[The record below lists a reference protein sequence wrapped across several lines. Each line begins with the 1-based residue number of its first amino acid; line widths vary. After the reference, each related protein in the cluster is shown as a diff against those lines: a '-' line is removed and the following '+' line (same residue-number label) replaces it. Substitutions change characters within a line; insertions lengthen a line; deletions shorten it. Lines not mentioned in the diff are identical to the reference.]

1 MEGEARR
8 GAVTGRRGTQRE
20 RHTHTHTQIE
30 AKMSGRPS
38 TSGGKKGGSS
48 KNIAVYLRCRP
59 VPRPSDNFTYDLQ
72 DGSTSVTIPHELKAG
87 LINNKK
93 EKYDFKFN
101 GIFGPEAKQD
111 EVFDGVAKK
120 VVLGALEGVNGTIF
134 AYGQTGSGK
143 TFTITGGAERYV
155 DRGIIPRS
163 ISLIYQ
169 ELQKRTDQQVSV
181 SISYLEIYQGRG
193 YDLLDPE
200 REVKQIEDL
209 PKVGLWEDGEGK
221 FVPRNLSNHH
231 ASSEEDALNLLFLGD
246 TNRTISETPM
256 NLTSSRSHCIF
267 IVNIEVRTPGEDTVR
282 RSKLNLVDLA
292 GSERVAKTNID
303 GTILAEA
310 QYINGS
316 LHFLEQV
323 IVALQEKASGI
334 QRHHIPY
341 RNSMMTAI
349 LKDSL
354 GGNCCT
360 AMVATVNMSEAQLGE
375 CISTCRFAQ
384 RVAMIS
390 NVVMVNEELDPK
402 LMIKRLKQEIRDLK
416 EEIGILKG
424 GGAGAEEEQE
434 VREGS
439 QMFNHIKQQ
448 IQQYIG
454 DASASAKLN
463 VGGSMSYIRTAF
475 QIFKGFVG
483 NPKFSGGP
491 VGVGGSG
498 APKAQDT
505 KALEEQ
511 CKKYKLQIQQRDNE
525 ISILVSMMKKRS
537 DVEGVQALPQPKLR
551 SSAEPALRSPAASP
565 ARQRLKSPGGGKE
578 NFAQASGGGA
588 EDMDVLANTN
598 LLADRNKAF
607 ELFRKSYRKSE
618 AIEENKI
625 LLKEKFQEA
634 KSLGRVVSECKQS
647 ISGYKA
653 SIEKRRMERAVQE
666 MTDGGG
672 EGQDQDPEEDLL
684 KSKIERE
691 KARYKEGFGKLRGL
705 KREIEHIQKILENS
719 RNKLQSDF
727 EHWLSVMVRQQQGL
741 IRSPVGKQQQERA
754 AVRQAWGDT
763 SNSTKKGKLATGSSN
778 IAKSLNF
785 DFEVDPVVLQK
796 AKPLLTG
803 NAEADRDI
811 IKFYQ
816 ARHKLVNS

>member
-1 MEGEARR
+1 
-8 GAVTGRRGTQRE
+8 
-20 RHTHTHTQIE
+20 
-30 AKMSGRPS
+30 MSGRPS
-38 TSGGKKGGSS
+38 TSGKKAGSS
-48 KNIAVYLRCRP
+48 KNIDIYLRCRP
-59 VPRPSDNFTYDLQ
+59 VPRPSENFTYDLQ
-72 DGSTSVTIPHELKAG
+72 DGSTSIEIPHEAAAG
-87 LINNKK
+87 YINNKK

-120 VVLGALEGVNGTIF
+120 VVLGALQGVNGTIF

-169 ELQKRTDQQVSV
+169 ELEKRTDQQFSV

-209 PKVGLWEDGEGK
+209 PKVSLWEDGEGK
-221 FVPRNLSNHH
+221 FVPRNMSSHN
-231 ASSEEDALNLLFLGD
+231 AGSEEDALNLLFLGD

-323 IVALQEKASGI
+323 IIALQEKATGI

-424 GGAGAEEEQE
+424 GGAGAGEEEE
-434 VREGS
+434 AVKPGS

-448 IQQYIG
+448 IQQYVS
-454 DASASAKLN
+454 DASSSAKLN
-463 VGGSMSYIRTAF
+463 VGGSMAYIRTAF

-483 NPKFSGGP
+483 NSGSHL
-491 VGVGGSG
+491 VGGSAG
-498 APKAQDT
+498 VGEPVKPEATADT

-537 DVEGVQALPQPKLR
+537 DMQGFQGLPQPKLR
-551 SSAEPALRSPAASP
+551 SSGESALLTKSPAAAAAGSP
-565 ARQRLKSPGGGKE
+565 GNHRQRLKSPGGGKE
-578 NFAQASGGGA
+578 NLQQQATSGRD
-588 EDMDVLANTN
+588 DMDVLANTN

-607 ELFRKSYRKSE
+607 EIFRKSYRKSE
-618 AIEENKI
+618 AIEENKL

-634 KSLGRVVSECKQS
+634 KALGRVVGECKQN
-647 ISGYKA
+647 ISGLKA
-653 SIEKRRMERAVQE
+653 SIEKRRMERAVQGLSE
-666 MTDGGG
+666 GGDDQ
-672 EGQDQDPEEDLL
+672 EGDPQEDLL
-684 KSKIERE
+684 KSKIDRE
-691 KARYKEGFGKLRGL
+691 KFKYKEGFGKLKGL

-741 IRSPVGKQQQERA
+741 IRSPANKQQER
-754 AVRQAWGDT
+754 RQAWSDD
-763 SNSTKKGKLATGSSN
+763 SNAVATRKGKGVVGGNNSSV
-778 IAKSLNF
+778 AKSLNF
-785 DFEVDPVVLQK
+785 DFDVDPVVLQK

-816 ARHKLVNS
+816 ARQKLVNS

>member
-1 MEGEARR
+1 MDWS
-8 GAVTGRRGTQRE
+8 T
-20 RHTHTHTQIE
+20 
-30 AKMSGRPS
+30 KMSGRPS
-38 TSGGKKGGSS
+38 TSGGKTGGGSS
-48 KNIAVYLRCRP
+48 KNIDIFLRCRH
-59 VPRPSDNFTYDLQ
+59 VPRPSENFSYDLQ
-72 DGSTSVTIPHELKAG
+72 DGSTSVVIPHNLTDG

-120 VVLGALEGVNGTIF
+120 VVLGALQGVNGTIF

-163 ISLIYQ
+163 ISLIFQ
-169 ELQKRTDQQVSV
+169 EIEKRSDQQVSV

-200 REVKQIEDL
+200 REAKQIEDL
-209 PKVGLWEDGEGK
+209 PKVNLWEDGDGK
-221 FVPRNLSNHH
+221 FVPRNLGAHR
-231 ASSEEDALNLLFLGD
+231 AGSEEDALNLLFLGD

-323 IVALQEKASGI
+323 IIALQEKASGI
-334 QRHHIPY
+334 ARSHIPY

-354 GGNCCT
+354 GVNCCT
-360 AMVATVNMSEAQLGE
+360 AMVATVNVSEAQLGE
-375 CISTCRFAQ
+375 SISTCRFAQ

-402 LMIKRLKQEIRDLK
+402 LMIKRLKQEIRDLR
-416 EEIGILKG
+416 EEIGVLRG
-424 GGAGAEEEQE
+424 GSGAEDDQK
-434 VREGS
+434 VNPGS
-439 QMFNHIKQQ
+439 QMFTHIKQQ
-448 IQQYIG
+448 VQQYIS
-454 DASASAKLN
+454 DASSSAKLN
-463 VGGSMSYIRTAF
+463 VGSSMSYIRTAF
-475 QIFKGFVG
+475 QIFKTFVG
-483 NPKFSGGP
+483 NPKYSGGSS
-491 VGVGGSG
+491 VGEPAKPSG
-498 APKAQDT
+498 DA

-537 DVEGVQALPQPKLR
+537 DMEGLQSLPQPKLR
-551 SSAEPALRSPAASP
+551 SSASGDAVLKSPAASP
-565 ARQRLKSPGGGKE
+565 ARHRLKSPGGGKE
-578 NFAQASGGGA
+578 NVQKAGASD
-588 EDMDVLANTN
+588 DMDVLANTN

-607 ELFRKSYRKSE
+607 EIFRKSYRKSE
-618 AIEENKI
+618 VIEENKL

-634 KSLGRVVSECKQS
+634 KGLGRVVNECKQK

-653 SIEKRRMERAVQE
+653 AIEKRRMERAVQG
-666 MTDGGG
+666 MADAGG
-672 EGQDQDPEEDLL
+672 EGMGDDPQEDLI
-684 KSKIERE
+684 KSNIERE
-691 KARYKEGFGKLRGL
+691 KTKYKEGFGKLRGL

-741 IRSPVGKQQQERA
+741 IRSPSGKAQLHDRPG
-754 AVRQAWGDT
+754 VRQAWGADISPAAARKSGKFA
-763 SNSTKKGKLATGSSN
+763 SNANGGSN
-778 IAKSLNF
+778 IAKMLDF
-785 DFEVDPVVLQK
+785 DVDPAVLQK

-816 ARHKLVNS
+816 ARHKLVNT

>member
-1 MEGEARR
+1 
-8 GAVTGRRGTQRE
+8 
-20 RHTHTHTQIE
+20 
-30 AKMSGRPS
+30 MSSRPS
-38 TSGGKKGGSS
+38 TSGKRGGSS
-48 KNIAVYLRCRP
+48 KNIDIFLRCRP
-59 VPRPSDNFTYDLQ
+59 VPRQSENFTYDLQ
-72 DGSTSVTIPHELKAG
+72 DGSTSIEIPHEASSG
-87 LINNKK
+87 YINNKR
-93 EKYDFKFN
+93 ENYDFKFN

-120 VVLGALEGVNGTIF
+120 VVLGALQGVNGTIF

-169 ELQKRTDQQVSV
+169 ELEKRTDQQVSV

-193 YDLLDPE
+193 YDLLDPD

-209 PKVGLWEDGEGK
+209 PKVSLWEDGDGK
-221 FVPRNLSNHH
+221 FVPRNLSAHN
-231 ASSEEDALNLLFLGD
+231 AISEEDALNLLFLGD

-267 IVNIEVRTPGEDTVR
+267 IVNMEVRTPGEDTVR

-323 IVALQEKASGI
+323 IIALQEKASGI
-334 QRHHIPY
+334 NRHHIPY

-416 EEIGILKG
+416 EEIGILRG
-424 GGAGAEEEQE
+424 GGGGEDEQE
-434 VREGS
+434 VNPGS

-448 IQQYIG
+448 IQQYIS
-454 DASASAKLN
+454 DASSNAKLN

-475 QIFKGFVG
+475 QIFKGFVS
-483 NPKFSGGP
+483 NPSPKNGGGL
-491 VGVGGSG
+491 VEEGGKSASSADVKG
-498 APKAQDT
+498 
-505 KALEEQ
+505 LEEQ

-537 DVEGVQALPQPKLR
+537 DMGGLQAIPQPALLGASATEPT
-551 SSAEPALRSPAASP
+551 SSPGAATGT
-565 ARQRLKSPGGGKE
+565 RLKSPGGGKE
-578 NFAQASGGGA
+578 NMQSSNPGGD
-588 EDMDVLANTN
+588 DMDVLANTN
-598 LLADRNKAF
+598 LLANRNKAF

-634 KSLGRVVSECKQS
+634 KSLGRIVSESKQK
-647 ISGYKA
+647 ISSLKSA
-653 SIEKRRMERAVQE
+653 IEKRRMERAVQGLSQA
-666 MTDGGG
+666 DGGG
-672 EGQDQDPEEDLL
+672 EDVLEDPQEEML
-684 KSKIERE
+684 KSQIDGQKM
-691 KARYKEGFGKLRGL
+691 KYKEGFGKLRSL

-719 RNKLQSDF
+719 RKKLQSDF
-727 EHWLSVMVRQQQGL
+727 EHWLSVMVRQQQGQ
-741 IRSPVGKQQQERA
+741 IRSPMKKQDRPN
-754 AVRQAWGDT
+754 AVRQAWGD
-763 SNSTKKGKLATGSSN
+763 NSPSRKFASKQGGGGSA
-778 IAKSLNF
+778 AKALDF
-785 DFEVDPVVLQK
+785 DFEVDPAVMQK

-816 ARHKLVNS
+816 ARHRLVNQP